1 MPNFHDLRQYGSELW
16 TIQRGWGRL
25 AFPEGVRVHVAKI
38 LVINGPNLN
47 LLGSRE
53 PETYGH
59 LSLQEIM
66 DDLERFAGA
75 CGHELSNRQDNSEG
89 GLVDIVQQAA
99 VDSVDYII
107 INPAGYTHTS
117 VVLRDALLA
126 VRIPFVEVHLSRPHA
141 REPFRHH
148 SYLSDIALGVISGF
162 KGDSY
167 MLALQAI
174 VNRIEP

>member
-1 MPNFHDLRQYGSELW
+1 MAS
-16 TIQRGWGRL
+16 
-25 AFPEGVRVHVAKI
+25 I

-53 PETYGH
+53 PEQYGH
-59 LSLQEIM
+59 SSLQEIM
-66 DDLERFAGA
+66 EDLDRFAGA
-75 CGHELSNRQDNSEG
+75 CGHELQHVQNNSEG
-89 GLVDIVQQAA
+89 ALVDIVHQAA
-99 VDSVDYII
+99 SDDVDYII

-126 VRIPFVEVHLSRPHA
+126 VGIPFVEVHLSSVHA
-141 REPFRHH
+141 RETFRHK
-148 SYLSDIALGVISGF
+148 SYFSDIALGVISGF
-162 KGDSY
+162 RGESY